1 MNDLRLSQRTRR
13 QCLRNLFVLYA
24 ACLLIFLTSSVL
36 SFGQTAND
44 ETKTNSW
51 KTVIAPKDE
60 PGEPLIVSGT
70 VYGVDGKTPIP
81 DVLIYVYHTD
91 AEGYYRK
98 GSNSSDNPRLK
109 GWMKTNAD
117 GKYEFRTIKPGSYP
131 GSRNPAHIH
140 SKVTI
145 PGRGEQWID
154 EFHFEGDPFLSETY
168 VRSQLAKGKF
178 SAVMRLRRDAEGV
191 ILCERDIKLKER

>member
-1 MNDLRLSQRTRR
+1 MNTVTLSQRMRR
-13 QCLRNLFVLYA
+13 RFLINHFSLLTACFLFFSTNEDFSLA
-24 ACLLIFLTSSVL
+24 
-36 SFGQTAND
+36 QTTND
-44 ETKTNSW
+44 NAKAHSW
-51 KTVIAPKDE
+51 KTVITSKEE

-70 VYGVDGKTPIP
+70 IYGKDGVTPLP
-81 DVLIYVYHTD
+81 NVLLYVYQTD

-98 GSNSSDNPRLK
+98 GNNSSDNPRLK
-109 GWMKTNAD
+109 GWMKTNAE

-154 EFHFEGDPFLSETY
+154 EFHFEGDPFLGETH
-168 VRSQLAKGKF
+168 VQNQLAKGKF
-178 SAVMRLRRDAEGV
+178 SAVMRMRRDADGV
-191 ILCERDIKLKER
+191 IHCERDIKLEIK

>member
-1 MNDLRLSQRTRR
+1 MKTLMFSQRTRR
-13 QCLRNLFVLYA
+13 RLLINLCASFAL
-24 ACLLIFLTSSVL
+24 CLLILPPNQKFSY
-36 SFGQTAND
+36 GQTTGDSAK
-44 ETKTNSW
+44 EYSW

-70 VYGVDGKTPIP
+70 VYGADGKTPLP
-81 DVLIYVYHTD
+81 GVLIYVYHTD

-109 GWMKTNAD
+109 GWMKTNAE

-145 PGRGEQWID
+145 PGHGEQWID
-154 EFHFEGDPFLSETY
+154 EFHFEGDPFLGETH
-168 VRSQLAKGKF
+168 VRNQLAKGKF
-178 SAVMRLRRDAEGV
+178 SAVMRMRRDPDGV
-191 ILCERDIKLKER
+191 IHCERDIKLDHK